1 MSVNVWNIIKQPDM
15 EYPLQPWILKVI
27 IIINFSIFYILFVVI
42 FKYGIG
48 LVFKL

>member
-27 IIINFSIFYILFVVI
+27 INFSIFYILFVVI
-42 FKYGIG
+42 F
-48 LVFKL
+48 